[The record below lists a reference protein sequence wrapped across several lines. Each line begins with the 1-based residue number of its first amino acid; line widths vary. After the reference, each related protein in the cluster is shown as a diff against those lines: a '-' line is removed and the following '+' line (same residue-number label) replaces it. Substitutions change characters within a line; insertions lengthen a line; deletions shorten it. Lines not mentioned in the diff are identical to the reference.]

1 MCTLIVG
8 RDVPVT
14 GSSWIAANRDEDP
27 WRPSD
32 PPGVLLD
39 RPRLVGG
46 RDRVAGGTWLAI
58 RERRA
63 VVAMLNRRPGA
74 FVPSG
79 DAAAALRSR
88 GRLALA
94 TAAAVESQDG
104 LARAA
109 LVQALR
115 ALAAAR
121 YAPFTLIYADA
132 GEGFG
137 LAHDG
142 LGPPRVLRLDP
153 GWHVVTHEDLDDPS
167 EPRTA
172 ALLRDLR
179 AWEPRTEHEV
189 ESGLAERLRLHGENG
204 APPVCIHEGRMV
216 TVSASIVHLDPRGAR
231 YLHAE
236 GRPCEHAFTDLTALL
251 EGAAVGTS
259 RPLA

>member
-8 RDVPVT
+8 RDVLGK
-14 GSSWIAANRDEDP
+14 GSLWIAANRDEDP
-27 WRPSD
+27 ARASD

-63 VVAMLNRRPGA
+63 VVAMLNRRA
-74 FVPSG
+74 EKFAPSG
-79 DAAAALRSR
+79 NAAAALRSR
-88 GRLALA
+88 GLLALD
-94 TAAAVESQDG
+94 TAATVESRDG

-137 LAHDG
+137 LAHHG

-153 GWHVVTHEDLDDPS
+153 GWHVVTHEDLDDAS

-172 ALLRDLR
+172 ALLRDLG
-179 AWEPRTEHEV
+179 AWKPSTEGEV
-189 ESGLAERLRLHGENG
+189 EAGLAERLRRHGENG
-204 APPVCIHEGRMV
+204 DPPVCLHEGRMV
-216 TVSASIVHLDPRGAR
+216 TVSASMVHLGPSGAR

-236 GRPCEHAFTDLTALL
+236 GRPCDHPFTDRTELLEDAAAPSEHA
-251 EGAAVGTS
+251 
-259 RPLA
+259 